1 MKSFLLGR
9 VRSFVPAIQGGLFLL
24 RTQPNA
30 RVHAAITCGV
40 MVAGLATGLSRM
52 EWLALSLT
60 TAAVWTAEAFNT
72 AIEQLADEVTMEQRE
87 RIGRAKDL
95 AAFAVLITAVAAV
108 AVGLLVFLPHW
119 LGSCP

>member
-24 RTQPNA
+24 RTQSNA

-40 MVAGLATGLSRM
+40 MVAALATGLSRM

-108 AVGLLVFLPHW
+108 VVGLLVFLPHW